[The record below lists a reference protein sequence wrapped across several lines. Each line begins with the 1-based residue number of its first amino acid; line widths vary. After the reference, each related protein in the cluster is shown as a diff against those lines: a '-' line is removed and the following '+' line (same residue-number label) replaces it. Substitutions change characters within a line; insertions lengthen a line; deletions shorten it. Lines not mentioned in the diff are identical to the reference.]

1 MAGFGEDRLG
11 VELHALDRELAV
23 AQAHHQ
29 AVLRLGAH
37 LEHVGHGVAL
47 DDERVVAGGG
57 ERGREAREHAA
68 AVVA

>member
-1 MAGFGEDRLG
+1 M
-11 VELHALDRELAV
+11 ELHALDRELAV
-23 AQAHHQ
+23 AQAHDE
-29 AVLRLGAH
+29 AVLGLGAD

-57 ERGREAREHAA
+57 ERGGHAAEHAR